1 VIHGCRVCD
10 AIEPGAERRVTA
22 ELRQGTVSVQ
32 QSVLDDVLSRPSVL
46 HDVMDERV
54 ETLLVRIDD
63 EREGMVVAALGGAY
77 GAGIDSGTGIILD
90 ATPI

>member
-1 VIHGCRVCD
+1 
-10 AIEPGAERRVTA
+10 
-22 ELRQGTVSVQ
+22 
-32 QSVLDDVLSRPSVL
+32 
-46 HDVMDERV
+46 MDERV